1 MPQLQLLTSKETQS
15 NALQFVSEA
24 ELMSYK
30 TLKEDN
36 DRMGKIIEAII
47 RKVIVSVSFTHS
59 YGTKITR
66 KPHENGSTYF

>member
-36 DRMGKIIEAII
+36 DRMGKIIEAIMSTE
-47 RKVIVSVSFTHS
+47 RDSVSF
-59 YGTKITR
+59 
-66 KPHENGSTYF
+66 NTYRGHQHHQQP